1 MKKYLWLLLGVVV
14 LGLSAFAIARWEVK
28 SNGYTVKF
36 AGGKIK
42 GEFKGLKA
50 DISFDPAHPGQA
62 KILAS
67 INANSISTGFFIKNS
82 HAKSAL
88 DAEKHPT
95 ISFAST
101 TVSKSGNS
109 YRAAG
114 KLTLKGIT
122 KPVTIHFTF
131 DGKGGEGVFKGSFK
145 IAPKEFNI
153 TRNGTPDELTIYLNV
168 PVTKSK

>member
-1 MKKYLWLLLGVVV
+1 MKKYLWILLGVII
-14 LGLSAFAIARWEVK
+14 LGFSAFAISGWKVK
-28 SNGYTVKF
+28 SSGYSVKF

-50 DISFDPAHPGQA
+50 NISFDPAHPQQA
-62 KILAS
+62 KIWAS

-88 DAEKHPT
+88 DAEKYPT
-95 ISFAST
+95 ISFRST
-101 TVSKSGNS
+101 TVNKSGNG
-109 YRAAG
+109 YQAAG
-114 KLTLKGIT
+114 KLTLKGIS

-131 DGKGGEGVFKGSFK
+131 NGKGRDGVFKGSFK

-153 TRNGTPDELTIYLNV
+153 TRNGTPDVLTIYLNV
-168 PVTKSK
+168 PVTKL